1 MRFRPLA
8 ADLEPLLTRAGLGV
22 VATRGGVRGRR
33 AASALLVLAPRRPDM
48 SAERAELDAAVDAGL
63 GDVAARLGRGGQWPS
78 RRHERAD
85 RTDAGRHEI
94 SPCVTALG
102 VLALAGV
109 AHPLVDTIRRRSRAH
124 LAGTMQPPG
133 LWRYYGDFPCDVDT
147 SALAALALG
156 HPFLAEGRYAPA
168 LVGARLGDGRFR
180 IWMVP
185 GDPVAGEPDVVANAN
200 AVAALGQRPEIDP
213 AVRWITDV
221 VDQGRA
227 AEAAWY
233 YRDELDLALA
243 IQRAVDGGVVAL
255 RRSAQASARRAA
267 VRLGRDAATLSP
279 HRLAQAIVAAA
290 WDGFASTDEA
300 LARAQ
305 ALLAAQQRPDGSWPA
320 DLFSV
325 GPRPPDPPRFWF
337 VSEAVTTALC
347 VGALTVGAVESRNAL
362 R

>member
-1 MRFRPLA
+1 VA
-8 ADLEPLLTRAGLGV
+8 A
-22 VATRGGVRGRR
+22 RGGVRRR
-33 AASALLVLAPRRPDM
+33 RGTGALLALAPRRADM
-48 SAERAELDAAVDAGL
+48 SADRAELEAAVDAGL
-63 GDVAARLGRGGQWPS
+63 RHVAARLGPGGQWPS

-109 AHPLVDTIRRRSRAH
+109 DHPLADTIRRRSRAH
-124 LAGTMQPPG
+124 LAGAMQPPG

-156 HPFLAEGRYAPA
+156 DPWLAEGRYAA
-168 LVGARLGDGRFR
+168 AFLGARLADGRFR

-200 AVAALGQRPEIDP
+200 AVAVLGQRAETET

-221 VDQGRA
+221 VEQGRA
-227 AEAAWY
+227 ADAAWY

-243 IQRAVDGGVVAL
+243 TQRAVDAGVVAL
-255 RRSAQASARRAA
+255 QRSASASARRAA
-267 VRLGRDAATLSP
+267 VRLDVDAATLSP

-290 WDGFASTDEA
+290 WDASASVDEA
-300 LARAQ
+300 LAPAQ
-305 ALLAAQQRPDGSWPA
+305 ALLAAQQRPDGSWAA

-325 GPRPPDPPRFWF
+325 GPQPPDPPRFWF

-347 VGALTVGAVESRNAL
+347 VRALTVAALESRGVL